1 MFLTKQIRRGLFLA
15 VTLLAGAQ
23 TVVSQGLPGENL
35 LTQRW
40 RDFIANH
47 SPVTNAA
54 LITEENYVSGRI
66 AFAPILSGEFKH
78 TEMGVTIP
86 LGLYQSAG
94 LTYIGEFDGDIPG
107 NPTFDGNRPVA
118 NTDGGSSNSNL
129 FLAGTYAYNFWSR
142 FSLGVNLVYARHSNF
157 GSPSQGLG
165 LDFGLT
171 FRALRHSILGDHVF
185 GISTQN
191 LIAPQMKQSLAIKF
205 DTRGSYARNLKL
217 LKVSNYFE
225 NRVQT
230 AIDLNFKDFIVN
242 AKEFQS
248 NDGSFDPKAVFD
260 LNYKIGVWLLKL
272 IKINVHTG
280 LNGDGLDYW
289 GLAMGMN
296 VPGFNNGRDF
306 EVLYQYDMMMQAD
319 NEATGH
325 TLYGRFNV
333 GKHREEIW
341 ARKMARMASLS
352 PNDLYNKARK
362 LYADQKYWDAFFL
375 FSRLSTEFPDFFKID
390 WVEHYRGSCLEELDM
405 REASIKNYEKVKSS
419 FPLSSA
425 TPHSDLGLMRVV
437 YRKGDFNRVA
447 TQFNELSKPNVPDS
461 LRFHATYLMGQT
473 YLQQN
478 NQAKAMDAF
487 SRIPDG
493 HPDYVFAQ
501 HGIAVA
507 QAQSGAE
514 LSNVVATLENCVGA
528 KTNSDSEKEII
539 NRSYLFL
546 GYIFYEE
553 NTLSKAIVS
562 LRMVPQSSIYAED
575 ALLGQGWTSLKARQ
589 WTDCV
594 SVGQMLQK
602 TTEKDILKC
611 EGMLIESYGHLLLK
625 NYVQALKVLQEASDK
640 VKKLKVPDQDSL
652 NYTRMQN
659 ESERMAYN
667 NLAENIE
674 YIAGAGQ
681 TVTIQN
687 QIDSLHV
694 KQLDFVDK
702 FKKFYK
708 FENDFKR
715 TAFFSRDM
723 QTVSDDIEYAYATVQ
738 KIVGQKGLLKEQEKL
753 GDKQKSIDNEI
764 EKLKN
769 EMEKMQKSK

>member
-1 MFLTKQIRRGLFLA
+1 MFLTKQIRSGLILA
-15 VTLLAGAQ
+15 VTILAGAQ
-23 TVVSQGLPGENL
+23 SVVSQGLPGENL

-54 LITEENYVSGRI
+54 LITDENYASGRI
-66 AFAPILSGEFKH
+66 AFAPILNGQFKH
-78 TEMGVTIP
+78 TELGVTIP

-94 LTYIGEFDGDIPG
+94 LTYIGEFDGNLPVNDGNGIIPG
-107 NPTFDGNRPVA
+107 SGD
-118 NTDGGSSNSNL
+118 GSSNSNL

-142 FSLGVNLVYARHSNF
+142 FSLGVNVVYARHSNF
-157 GSPSQGLG
+157 GSSKQGLG

-191 LIAPQMKQSLAIKF
+191 LIAPQMKDGISLSF
-205 DTRGSYARNLKL
+205 NSPGSYARNLKF

-225 NRVQT
+225 HRVET
-230 AIDLNFKDFIVN
+230 ALDLNLKDFLVN
-242 AKEFQS
+242 PDEYQ
-248 NDGSFDPKAVFD
+248 SFDPKTDFN

-272 IKINVHTG
+272 IKVYVHTG
-280 LNGDGLDYW
+280 YTGDGIDYW

-296 VPGFNNGRDF
+296 VPGINNGRDF
-306 EVLYQYDMMMQAD
+306 EVLYQYDMMTQAD

-325 TLYGRFNV
+325 TVYGRFDI

-341 ARKMARMASLS
+341 ARKMARMASMS
-352 PNDLYNKARK
+352 PNDLYNRARK
-362 LYADQKYWDAFFL
+362 LYSDEKYWDAFFL

-405 REASIKNYEKVKSS
+405 REASIKNYVKVKQS

-425 TPHSDLGLMRVV
+425 TPHSDLGLMRVA
-437 YRKGDFNRVA
+437 YRKGDFSLV
-447 TQFNELSKPNVPDS
+447 TSQFNELSKPNVPDS
-461 LRFHATYLMGQT
+461 LRYHATYLMGQT
-473 YLQQN
+473 FLQQN
-478 NQAKAMDAF
+478 NQAKAIDAF
-487 SRIPDG
+487 SRVPDG
-493 HPDYVFAQ
+493 HPDYAFAQ

-514 LSNVVATLENCVGA
+514 LSYVVATLENCVGA
-528 KTNSDSEKEII
+528 KVNSDAEKEII

-553 NTLSKAIVS
+553 NTVSKAVVS
-562 LRMVPQSSIYAED
+562 LRMVPQSSVYSED

-594 SVGQMLQK
+594 TVGQLLQK
-602 TTEKDILKC
+602 TTDKDILKC

-625 NYVQALKVLQEASDK
+625 NYVQAMKVLENAVNK

-652 NYTRMQN
+652 NYVRMQN

-687 QIDSLHV
+687 QIDSLHTN
-694 KQLDFVDK
+694 QIDFVQK
-702 FKKFYK
+702 FKNYYK

-715 TAFFSRDM
+715 TSFFSRNV
-723 QTVSDDIEYAYATVQ
+723 QTISDDIEYAYATVQ

-753 GDKQKSIDNEI
+753 GDKQKSIDTEI
-764 EKLKN
+764 EKLKS
-769 EMEKMQKSK
+769 EMEKLQKSK

>member
-54 LITEENYVSGRI
+54 LITEENYASGRI
-66 AFAPILSGEFKH
+66 AFAPILNGQFKH
-78 TEMGVTIP
+78 TELGVTIP
-86 LGLYQSAG
+86 LGLYQSIG
-94 LTYIGEFDGDIPG
+94 VTYIGQ
-107 NPTFDGNRPVA
+107 FDGNLPGSSSFGGDQWVGSG
-118 NTDGGSSNSNL
+118 DGSSNSNL
-129 FLAGTYAYNFWSR
+129 FLAGTYAYNLWSR
-142 FSLGVNLVYARHSNF
+142 FSLGANLVYARHSNF
-157 GSPSQGLG
+157 GSPTQGLG

-191 LIAPQMKQSLAIKF
+191 LIAPQMKEKLGIKF
-205 DTRGSYARNLKL
+205 NTPGSYARNLKL
-217 LKVSNYFE
+217 LKISNYFE
-225 NRVQT
+225 NRVET
-230 AIDLNFKDFIVN
+230 ALDLNFRDLLVN
-242 AKEFQS
+242 PDEYKSGET
-248 NDGSFDPKAVFD
+248 SFDPKTD
-260 LNYKIGVWLLKL
+260 LSVNYKIGLWLLKL
-272 IKINVHTG
+272 IKIHMHTG
-280 LNGDGLDYW
+280 LNADGLDYW

-296 VPGFNNGRDF
+296 VPGINNGRDF
-306 EVLYQYDMMMQAD
+306 EVLYQYDMMTQAD
-319 NEATGH
+319 NDATGH
-325 TLYGRFNV
+325 TVYGRFNI

-362 LYADQKYWDAFFL
+362 LYADGKYWDAFFL

-461 LRFHATYLMGQT
+461 LRYHATYLMGQA

-514 LSNVVATLENCVGA
+514 LSNVVATLENCVGV
-528 KTNSDSEKEII
+528 KTNSDAEKEII

-602 TTEKDILKC
+602 TTDKDILKC

-625 NYVQALKVLQEASDK
+625 NYVQALKVLQDASAR
-640 VKKLKVPDQDSL
+640 VKKLSIPDQDSL
-652 NYTRMQN
+652 NYSRMQN

-681 TVTIQN
+681 TITIQN

-694 KQLDFVDK
+694 KQLDFVGK

-715 TAFFSRDM
+715 TSFFSRDM

-769 EMEKMQKSK
+769 EMEKIQKSQ

>member
-23 TVVSQGLPGENL
+23 SVVSQGLPGENL

-54 LITEENYVSGRI
+54 LITEENYASGRI
-66 AFAPILSGEFKH
+66 AFSPILKGQFKH
-78 TEMGVTIP
+78 TELGITIP
-86 LGLYQSAG
+86 IGLYQSAG
-94 LTYIGEFDGDIPG
+94 LTYIGEFDGNLPG
-107 NPTFDGNRPVA
+107 SPSFDGNRLVA
-118 NTDGGSSNSNL
+118 GSDDGTSNSNVY
-129 FLAGTYAYNFWSR
+129 LAGTYAYNFWSR
-142 FSLGVNLVYARHSNF
+142 FSLGVNLVYARQSNF
-157 GSPSQGLG
+157 GSPRQGLG

-191 LIAPQMKQSLAIKF
+191 LIAPQMTEGISFKF
-205 DTRGSYARNLKL
+205 DTQGSYARNLKL

-225 NRVQT
+225 NRIQT
-230 AIDLNFKDFIVN
+230 ALDLNFKDFIVN

-248 NDGSFDPKAVFD
+248 DPKGD
-260 LNYKIGVWLLKL
+260 LYLNYKIGVWLLKL

-280 LNGDGLDYW
+280 LSADGLDYW

-296 VPGFNNGRDF
+296 VPGMNNGRDLEF
-306 EVLYQYDMMMQAD
+306 LYQYDMMTQD
-319 NEATGH
+319 ESEATGH
-325 TLYGRFNV
+325 TVYARVNV

-362 LYADQKYWDAFFL
+362 LYADKKYWDAFFL

-405 REASIKNYEKVKSS
+405 REAAIKNYEKVKSS

-461 LRFHATYLMGQT
+461 LRYHATYLMGQAF
-473 YLQQN
+473 LQQN

-487 SRIPDG
+487 SKIPDG

-507 QAQSGAE
+507 QAQAGAE
-514 LSNVVATLENCVGA
+514 LSNVVATLENCAGA
-528 KTNSDSEKEII
+528 KVNSEAEKEII
-539 NRSYLFL
+539 NRTYLFL

-562 LRMVPQSSIYAED
+562 LRMVPQSSVYAED

-602 TTEKDILKC
+602 TTDKDILKC

-625 NYVQALKVLQEASDK
+625 NYIQAMKVLQEAVDK
-640 VKKLKVPDQDSL
+640 VKKLKNPDQDSL
-652 NYTRMQN
+652 NYSRMQN

-694 KQLDFVDK
+694 QQLAFVDK
-702 FKKFYK
+702 FKQFYK

-715 TAFFSRDM
+715 TSFFSRNL
-723 QTVSDDIEYAYATVQ
+723 QTVTDDIEYAYATVQ

-764 EKLKN
+764 EKLKS
-769 EMEKMQKSK
+769 EMEKLQKSK